1 MTSRRAHSS
10 GVWALPGEEGEGSD
24 EQARSFFRCGLYVW
38 GLLGERGGGV
48 MSRDASSSGVGLGV
62 VIAGGEGAAS
72 A

>member
-38 GLLGERGGGV
+38 GLLGERGG
-48 MSRDASSSGVGLGV
+48 
-62 VIAGGEGAAS
+62 E
-72 A
+72 